1 MKGKAVEM
9 EPRFQLPIDA
19 VSTYLG
25 MAANPEFAML

>member
-1 MKGKAVEM
+1 MKGEGIET

-25 MAANPEFAML
+25 MAANSEFAML